1 MRGLVVRFHSP
12 APNNMAKLREVLREP
27 NFLFLWLGQIISQFG
42 DKFAMMALVGLVSQ
56 RAPGSAYE
64 LAKLF
69 IFVAIPVFVIGPVAG
84 VYCDRWSKKWTMVIS
99 DLIRGLLIFGIVFYW
114 MCVPTL
120 KPVFPVYI
128 IVFIIF
134 SVTRFFIPAKMSIVP
149 KLVTGDKLLKANSL
163 MHTTG
168 MIASALGFG
177 LGGIIVSLPS
187 VGVKGALV
195 IDGFTF
201 FISALL
207 VSFIRKQEAI
217 NEVKESIRE
226 IGRNVKEIIRQSVF
240 ADIKNG
246 IKHII
251 EHRKMHF
258 VIGLLFIL
266 ASGIG
271 ASQVVVIVFIQS
283 ALASITRDL
292 GLLIMFFGVGLFC
305 GAIIYGKIGERFSN
319 VKAIF
324 LSLILGGIFLV
335 GFVILVGMLESFFI
349 AAIIALFF
357 GAAVSPIIIS
367 SNTIVHELIPE
378 EAHGRVFSS
387 IEAVVHLAYLVFML
401 LSALLAEF
409 ISSFSIL
416 LIVGLV
422 FILSGVLGLR
432 RIAKRDKTVSAA
444 GELDA
449 QQIINN
455 KEAGCVK
462 QDI

>member
-12 APNNMAKLREVLREP
+12 APDNMSKLRDVLKEP
-27 NFLFLWLGQIISQFG
+27 NFLFVWLGQIISQFG

-69 IFVAIPVFVIGPVAG
+69 IFVIIPVFIVGPVAG
-84 VYCDRWSKKWTMVIS
+84 VYCDRWSKKWTMIIS
-99 DLIRGLLIFGIVFYW
+99 DIVRGLLIFSIVMYW
-114 MCVPTL
+114 VWVPTL

-128 IVFIIF
+128 IVFIMF

-149 KLVTGDKLLKANSL
+149 QLVTGDKLLKANSL

-177 LGGIIVSLPS
+177 LGGIIVSMPKI
-187 VGVKGALV
+187 GVKGALI

-207 VSFIRKQEAI
+207 VSFVRKKEVISA
-217 NEVKESIRE
+217 VKESIGE
-226 IGRNVKEIIRQSVF
+226 IGRNVKEIIQQSVF
-240 ADIKNG
+240 AEIKHG
-246 IKHII
+246 VKHII

-271 ASQVVVIVFIQS
+271 ASQVVVIVFIQN
-283 ALASITRDL
+283 ALASVTRDL
-292 GLLIMFFGVGLFC
+292 GLLIMLFGAGLFC
-305 GAIIYGKIGERFSN
+305 GALIYGKIGEKFSK
-319 VKAIF
+319 VRAIF
-324 LSLILGGIFLV
+324 LSLILGGIFLIQ
-335 GFVILVGMLESFFI
+335 FVILVGIFESFFMA
-349 AAIIALFF
+349 AAIAFLF
-357 GAAVSPIIIS
+357 GGAVSPILIS

-387 IEAVVHLAYLVFML
+387 LEVVVHLAYLVFML
-401 LSALLAEF
+401 LSAVAAEF

-422 FILSGVLGLR
+422 FILSGTLGIR
-432 RIAKRDKTVSAA
+432 RVANKKKA
-444 GELDA
+444 LDNSRA
-449 QQIINN
+449 FNMQQTT
-455 KEAGCVK
+455 E
-462 QDI
+462 

>member
-1 MRGLVVRFHSP
+1 MPS
-12 APNNMAKLREVLREP
+12 LREVLREP

-56 RAPGSAYE
+56 RTPGSAYE

-69 IFVAIPVFVIGPVAG
+69 IFVIIPVFVVGPVAG
-84 VYCDRWSKKWTMVIS
+84 VYCDRWSKKWTMIIS
-99 DLIRGLLIFGIVFYW
+99 DLIRGLLIFGIVLYW
-114 MCVPTL
+114 VCVPAL
-120 KPVFPVYI
+120 KPIFPVYA
-128 IVFIIF
+128 IVFIMF

-187 VGVKGALV
+187 IGVKGALI
-195 IDGFTF
+195 IDGLTF

-207 VSFIRKQEAI
+207 VSFIKKG
-217 NEVKESIRE
+217 EVISKARESIRE

-240 ADIKNG
+240 VEIKHG

-251 EHRKMHF
+251 VHRKMRF

-271 ASQVVVIVFIQS
+271 ASQVVVIVFIQNT
-283 ALASITRDL
+283 LVSITRDL
-292 GLLIMFFGVGLFC
+292 GLLIMFFGTGLFC
-305 GAIIYGKIGERFSN
+305 GALMYGKVGERFSK

-324 LSLILGGIFLV
+324 LSLVLGGIFLV
-335 GFVILVGMLESFFI
+335 QFVILVGALASFFMAAVI
-349 AAIIALFF
+349 AFFF
-357 GAAVSPIIIS
+357 GAVVSPIIIS

-387 IEAVVHLAYLVFML
+387 LEAVIHLAYLIFML
-401 LSALLAEF
+401 LSAVLAEF
-409 ISSFSIL
+409 INSFYIL
-416 LIVGLV
+416 LTVGLV
-422 FILSGVLGLR
+422 FVITGVLGIR
-432 RIAKRDKTVSAA
+432 RTVV
-444 GELDA
+444 
-449 QQIINN
+449 
-455 KEAGCVK
+455 KEASYVK

>member
-12 APNNMAKLREVLREP
+12 APNNMSKLRDVLKEP
-27 NFLFLWLGQIISQFG
+27 NFLFVWLGQIISQFG

-69 IFVAIPVFVIGPVAG
+69 IFVIIPVFIVGPVAG
-84 VYCDRWSKKWTMVIS
+84 VYCDRWSKKWTMIIS
-99 DLIRGLLIFGIVFYW
+99 DIVRGLLIFSIVMYW
-114 MCVPTL
+114 ALVPTL

-149 KLVTGDKLLKANSL
+149 QLVTGDKLLKANSL

-177 LGGIIVSLPS
+177 LGGIIVSMPTI
-187 VGVKGALV
+187 GVKGALV

-201 FISALL
+201 FVSALL
-207 VSFIRKQEAI
+207 VSFVRKREAI
-217 NEVKESIRE
+217 SAVKESLSE
-226 IGRNVKEIIRQSVF
+226 IGRNVKEIIQQSVF
-240 ADIKNG
+240 TEIKHG

-251 EHRKMHF
+251 AHRKMHF

-271 ASQVVVIVFIQS
+271 ASQVVVIVFIQN

-292 GLLIMFFGVGLFC
+292 GLLIMLFGAGLFC
-305 GAIIYGKIGERFSN
+305 GALVYGKVGERFSK

-324 LSLILGGIFLV
+324 ISLILGGIFLIQ
-335 GFVILVGMLESFFI
+335 FVILVGVFESFFM
-349 AAIIALFF
+349 AATISFFF
-357 GAAVSPIIIS
+357 GAAVSPILIS

-387 IEAVVHLAYLVFML
+387 LEAVVHLAYLVFML
-401 LSALLAEF
+401 LSAVVAEF
-409 ISSFSIL
+409 VSSFSIL
-416 LIVGLV
+416 LIVGSV
-422 FILSGVLGLR
+422 FILSGVLGIR
-432 RIAKRDKTVSAA
+432 RVAKKKDMVDPLEPLKAH
-444 GELDA
+444 
-449 QQIINN
+449 
-455 KEAGCVK
+455 
-462 QDI
+462 

>member
-1 MRGLVVRFHSP
+1 MRRLVVRFHSP
-12 APNNMAKLREVLREP
+12 APDNMPRLREVLKEP

-69 IFVAIPVFVIGPVAG
+69 IFVIIPVFVIGPVAG
-84 VYCDRWSKKWTMVIS
+84 VYCDRWSKKWTMIIS
-99 DLIRGLLIFGIVFYW
+99 DIIRGLLVLSIALYW
-114 MCVPTL
+114 VCVPAL

-149 KLVTGDKLLKANSL
+149 QLVTGDKLLKANSL

-187 VGVKGALV
+187 VGVKGALI

-207 VSFIRKQEAI
+207 ISFIKKREMI
-217 NEVKESIRE
+217 SGVRESIYE

-240 ADIKNG
+240 VEIKHG

-266 ASGIG
+266 SSGIG
-271 ASQVVVIVFIQS
+271 ASQVVVIVFIQN

-292 GLLIMFFGVGLFC
+292 GLLIMFFGTGLFC
-305 GAIIYGKIGERFSN
+305 GAIVYGKIGERFSK

-335 GFVILVGMLESFFI
+335 QFVILVGVLESFFT
-349 AAIIALFF
+349 AAVITFFF

-367 SNTIVHELIPE
+367 SNTIVHELIPKE
-378 EAHGRVFSS
+378 VHGRVFSS
-387 IEAVVHLAYLVFML
+387 LEAVVHLAYLVFML
-401 LSALLAEF
+401 LSAVLAEF
-409 ISSFSIL
+409 VSSFYIL
-416 LIVGLV
+416 LTVGLIFV
-422 FILSGVLGLR
+422 LSGVLGI
-432 RIAKRDKTVSAA
+432 RIITKKKIAHTSGV
-444 GELDA
+444 LN
-449 QQIINN
+449 I
-455 KEAGCVK
+455 
-462 QDI
+462 

>member
-1 MRGLVVRFHSP
+1 
-12 APNNMAKLREVLREP
+12 MAKLREVLKEP

-56 RAPGSAYE
+56 RTPGSAYE

-69 IFVAIPVFVIGPVAG
+69 IFVIIPVFVIGPVAG
-84 VYCDRWSKKWTMVIS
+84 VYCDRWSKKWTMIIS
-99 DLIRGLLIFGIVFYW
+99 DLIRGLLIFSIVLYW
-114 MCVPTL
+114 VCVPAL

-128 IVFIIF
+128 IVFIMF

-149 KLVTGDKLLKANSL
+149 KLVTGDNLLKANSL

-187 VGVKGALV
+187 IGVKGALV

-207 VSFIRKQEAI
+207 VSFIKKREVISEAR
-217 NEVKESIRE
+217 ESIRE

-240 ADIKNG
+240 VEIKHG

-251 EHRKMHF
+251 AHRKMRF
-258 VIGLLFIL
+258 VISLLFIL

-271 ASQVVVIVFIQS
+271 ASQVVVIVFIQNT
-283 ALASITRDL
+283 LASITRDL
-292 GLLIMFFGVGLFC
+292 GLLIMFFGIGLFC
-305 GAIIYGKIGERFSN
+305 GALVYGKIGERLSK

-335 GFVILVGMLESFFI
+335 QFVIMVGALENFFM
-349 AAIIALFF
+349 AAMITFFF
-357 GAAVSPIIIS
+357 GAVVSPIIIS

-387 IEAVVHLAYLVFML
+387 LEAVIHLAYLVFML
-401 LSALLAEF
+401 LSAALAEF
-409 ISSFSIL
+409 VNSFYIL
-416 LIVGLV
+416 LTVGLV
-422 FILSGVLGLR
+422 FVLAGVLGMR
-432 RIAKRDKTVSAA
+432 RTIVKEKIAQMS
-444 GELDA
+444 GQLNI
-449 QQIINN
+449 Q
-455 KEAGCVK
+455 
-462 QDI
+462 

>member
-1 MRGLVVRFHSP
+1 MS
-12 APNNMAKLREVLREP
+12 KLRDVLKEP
-27 NFLFLWLGQIISQFG
+27 NFLFVWLGQVISQFG

-69 IFVAIPVFVIGPVAG
+69 IFVIIPVFIVGPVAG
-84 VYCDRWSKKWTMVIS
+84 VYCDRWSKKWTMIIS
-99 DLIRGLLIFGIVFYW
+99 DIIRGLLIFSIVLYW
-114 MCVPTL
+114 AFVPTL

-128 IVFIIF
+128 IVSIMF

-149 KLVTGDKLLKANSL
+149 QLVTGDKLLKANSL

-177 LGGIIVSLPS
+177 LGGIIVSMPKI
-187 VGVKGALV
+187 GVKGALI

-207 VSFIRKQEAI
+207 VSFVRKKEVISA
-217 NEVKESIRE
+217 VKESIGE
-226 IGRNVKEIIRQSVF
+226 IGRNVKEIIQQSIF
-240 ADIKNG
+240 AEIKHG
-246 IKHII
+246 VKHII

-258 VIGLLFIL
+258 VIGLLVIL

-271 ASQVVVIVFIQS
+271 ASQVVVIVFIQN
-283 ALASITRDL
+283 ALASVTRDL
-292 GLLIMFFGVGLFC
+292 GLLIMLFGTGLFC
-305 GAIIYGKIGERFSN
+305 GALIYGKIGEKFSK
-319 VKAIF
+319 VRAIF
-324 LSLILGGIFLV
+324 LSLILGGIFLIQ
-335 GFVILVGMLESFFI
+335 FVILVGLFESFFMA
-349 AAIIALFF
+349 AAIAFLF
-357 GAAVSPIIIS
+357 GGAVSPILIS

-387 IEAVVHLAYLVFML
+387 LEVVVHLAYLVFML
-401 LSALLAEF
+401 LSAVAAEF

-422 FILSGVLGLR
+422 FILSGTLGIR
-432 RIAKRDKTVSAA
+432 RVANKKKA
-444 GELDA
+444 LDNSRA
-449 QQIINN
+449 FNMQQTT
-455 KEAGCVK
+455 E
-462 QDI
+462 

>member
-1 MRGLVVRFHSP
+1 MP
-12 APNNMAKLREVLREP
+12 KLREVLKEP

-69 IFVAIPVFVIGPVAG
+69 IFVIIPVFVIGPVAG

-99 DLIRGLLIFGIVFYW
+99 DLTRGLLVFSIVLYW
-114 MCVPTL
+114 VFVPAL

-128 IVFIIF
+128 IVFLIF

-149 KLVTGDKLLKANSL
+149 RMVTEDKLLKANSL

-177 LGGIIVSLPS
+177 VGGIIVSLPS
-187 VGVKGALV
+187 VGVRGALL

-207 VSFIRKQEAI
+207 VSLIKKREVVNEA
-217 NEVKESIRE
+217 KESIRE

-240 ADIKNG
+240 VEIKNG
-246 IKHII
+246 VKHII
-251 EHRKMHF
+251 AYRKMHF
-258 VIGLLFIL
+258 VIGLLFVL

-271 ASQVVVIVFIQS
+271 ASQVVVIVFIQNT
-283 ALASITRDL
+283 LASITRDL
-292 GLLIMFFGVGLFC
+292 GLLIMFFGSGLFC
-305 GAIIYGKIGERFSN
+305 GALIYGKIGERFSK

-324 LSLILGGIFLV
+324 LSLILGGVFLV
-335 GFVILVGMLESFFI
+335 QFVILVGTLESFFMAAVI
-349 AAIIALFF
+349 AFFF
-357 GAAVSPIIIS
+357 GAVVSPIIIS

-387 IEAVVHLAYLVFML
+387 LEAVMHLAYLVFML
-401 LSALLAEF
+401 LSAVLAEF
-409 ISSFSIL
+409 ISSFYIL

-422 FILSGVLGLR
+422 FILSGVFGIR
-432 RIAKRDKTVSAA
+432 RTSRKEDIAQVP
-444 GELDA
+444 G
-449 QQIINN
+449 
-455 KEAGCVK
+455 
-462 QDI
+462 

>member
-12 APNNMAKLREVLREP
+12 APNNMPKLREVLKEP

-69 IFVAIPVFVIGPVAG
+69 IFVIIPVFVIGPVAG

-99 DLIRGLLIFGIVFYW
+99 DLTRGLLVFSIVLYW
-114 MCVPTL
+114 VFVPAL

-128 IVFIIF
+128 IVFLIF

-149 KLVTGDKLLKANSL
+149 RMVTEDKLLKANSL

-177 LGGIIVSLPS
+177 VGGIIVSLPS
-187 VGVKGALV
+187 VGVRGALL

-207 VSFIRKQEAI
+207 VSLIKKREVVNEA
-217 NEVKESIRE
+217 KESIRE

-240 ADIKNG
+240 VEIKNG
-246 IKHII
+246 VKHII
-251 EHRKMHF
+251 AYRKMHF
-258 VIGLLFIL
+258 VIGLLFVL

-271 ASQVVVIVFIQS
+271 ASQVVVIVFIQNT
-283 ALASITRDL
+283 LASITRDL
-292 GLLIMFFGVGLFC
+292 GLLIMFFGSGLFC
-305 GAIIYGKIGERFSN
+305 GALIYGKIGERFSK

-324 LSLILGGIFLV
+324 LSLILGGVFLV
-335 GFVILVGMLESFFI
+335 QFVILVGTLESFFMAAVI
-349 AAIIALFF
+349 AFFF
-357 GAAVSPIIIS
+357 GAVVSPIIIS

-387 IEAVVHLAYLVFML
+387 LEAVMHLAYLVFML
-401 LSALLAEF
+401 LSAVLAEF
-409 ISSFSIL
+409 ISSFYIL

-422 FILSGVLGLR
+422 FILSGVFGIR
-432 RIAKRDKTVSAA
+432 RTSRKEDIAQVP
-444 GELDA
+444 G
-449 QQIINN
+449 
-455 KEAGCVK
+455 
-462 QDI
+462 